1 MKCFVKI
8 RLATQILLFY
18 LKYDE
23 HKNQLKHSTP
33 LNRII
38 NILQKLIFTLRYNAS
53 MNKQMSNLH
62 YFKNTYEGARDFFL
76 KSSQEVCA
84 DLNSH
89 ALSATGTHGE
99 ALTIDVASIGSR
111 NPKKTIL
118 VTTGLHGIE
127 GFTGSAIL
135 TSCLN
140 KIKSSPVNLDS
151 TAIVLVHA
159 LNPYGFSWKRRTN
172 ENNVDLNRNF
182 ILETQEFIG
191 ASSDLKKIPW
201 LQHPVSPNN
210 VFFNIELKT
219 LETIFRYGFKTLRNA
234 LLLGQFEYPRGLFF
248 GGKKYE
254 ESCLILQKNIDT
266 WTRHAPKILHI
277 DFHTGIGKN
286 GTCHLLTF
294 APVNAK
300 QTTWLRTQFGQEV
313 TALGNGLLSG
323 GKPDGIMVDW
333 VAHHFESQKKDY
345 AHLVAEFGTYPA
357 TRTFKSLYQENRF
370 HNHPG
375 NKRDATKKDL
385 MEVFNPS
392 DPAWRNH
399 CVTEGVK
406 LISQAIETDKN
417 W

>member
-1 MKCFVKI
+1 MNK
-8 RLATQILLFY
+8 
-18 LKYDE
+18 
-23 HKNQLKHSTP
+23 STP
-33 LNRII
+33 SL
-38 NILQKLIFTLRYNAS
+38 S
-53 MNKQMSNLH
+53 
-62 YFKNTYEGARDFFL
+62 YFHNTYQEARDLFL
-76 KSSQEVCA
+76 KSSQDVNA
-84 DLNSH
+84 DLNAH
-89 ALSATGTHGE
+89 TLSATGSQGE
-99 ALTIDVASIGSR
+99 TLSINVASFGSK
-111 NPKKTIL
+111 NPEKTIL
-118 VTTGLHGIE
+118 LTTGLHGIE
-127 GFTGSAIL
+127 GFSGTAIL
-135 TSCLN
+135 ASWLN
-140 KIKSSPVNLDS
+140 EIKTNPINLES

-182 ILETQEFIG
+182 ILANQEFVG
-191 ASSDLKKIPW
+191 ASSDLKKVPW
-201 LQHPVSPNN
+201 LQQPVSPTNA
-210 VFFNIELKT
+210 FFNLELKT

-234 LLLGQFEYPRGLFF
+234 LLLGQFEYPNGLFF
-248 GGKKYE
+248 GGKTYE
-254 ESCLILQKNIDT
+254 ESSLILQNHIDI

-300 QTTWLRTQFGQEV
+300 QTTWLKTHFGQEV

-333 VAHHFESQKKDY
+333 IAHHFASQKKDY

-370 HNHPG
+370 HNYPSSQ
-375 NKRDATKKDL
+375 RDATKEDL

-392 DPAWRNH
+392 DLSWRNQ
-399 CVTEGVK
+399 CVTEGVQ
-406 LISQAIETDKN
+406 LISKAISTDMS